1 MLLRLAW
8 RVAVT
13 LVRLFGW
20 FLFRLVQ
27 VNVLAGRVEVEPYS
41 HNLPYHHDIVVFVA
55 MLDES
60 ESLC

>member
-27 VNVLAGRVEVEPYS
+27 VNLLAGRVEVESYS
-41 HNLPYHHDIVVFVA
+41 HNLLYHHDIVVFVA
-55 MLDES
+55 MFDES
-60 ESLC
+60 EGLC